1 MKDGGMEIKMKI
13 LCMED
18 QEDKYQHIN
27 SVLRQH
33 GITQIFWEKNC
44 QTGLMRLLK
53 KDIDYLLLDMSM
65 PLSDVDYKK
74 ESFDSFAGLAVLQEI
89 KRKKYTIKVIIVTGF
104 NDFER
109 GKKIITL
116 DELESEIKQKYK
128 DCYVGYIKYD
138 STSIEW
144 QQKLIQILSGG
155 D

>member
-1 MKDGGMEIKMKI
+1 MKI

-18 QEDKYQHIN
+18 QEDKYQHIDA
-27 SVLRQH
+27 VLKQN
-33 GITQIFWEKNC
+33 GITQVFWAKNC
-44 QTGLMRLLK
+44 QNGLMRLLEN
-53 KDIDYLLLDMSM
+53 DFDYLLLDMSM

-74 ESFDSFAGLAVLQEI
+74 ESFDSFAGLSVLQEI
-89 KRKKYTIKVIIVTGF
+89 KRKKYNIKVVIVTGF

-116 DELESEIKQKYK
+116 VELESEIEQKYK
-128 DCYVGYIKYD
+128 DYYVGHIKYD

-144 QQKLIQILSGG
+144 QRNLIQILLGG

>member
-1 MKDGGMEIKMKI
+1 MKI

-18 QEDKYQHIN
+18 QEDKYQHIDA
-27 SVLRQH
+27 VLKQN
-33 GITQIFWEKNC
+33 GITQVFWEKNC
-44 QTGLMRLLK
+44 QNGLMRLLEN
-53 KDIDYLLLDMSM
+53 DFDYLLLDMSM

-74 ESFDSFAGLAVLQEI
+74 ESFDSFAGLSVLQEI
-89 KRKKYTIKVIIVTGF
+89 KRKKYNIKVVIVTGF

-116 DELESEIKQKYK
+116 AELESEIEQKYK
-128 DCYVGYIKYD
+128 DYYVGHIKYD

-144 QQKLIQILSGG
+144 QRNLIQILLGG

>member
-1 MKDGGMEIKMKI
+1 MKI

-18 QEDKYQHIN
+18 QEDKYRHIN
-27 SVLRQH
+27 SVLQKN

-44 QTGLMRLLK
+44 QNGLMRLLNEK
-53 KDIDYLLLDMSM
+53 IDYLLLDMSM
-65 PLSDVDYKK
+65 PLSDIDYKK
-74 ESFDSFAGLAVLQEI
+74 ESFDSFAGLSVLQEI
-89 KRKKYTIKVIIVTGF
+89 KRKKYNIKVIIVTGF

-116 DELESEIKQKYK
+116 DELENEIKEKYR
-128 DCYVGYIKYD
+128 DFYVGYIKYD

-144 QQKLIQILSGG
+144 QEKLMQILLGG

>member
-1 MKDGGMEIKMKI
+1 MKI

-18 QEDKYQHIN
+18 QEDKYQHIY
-27 SVLRQH
+27 SVLMRN

-44 QTGLMRLLK
+44 QNGLMRLLK

-65 PLSDVDYKK
+65 PLSDIDYKK
-74 ESFDSFAGLAVLQEI
+74 ECFDSFAGLSVLQEI
-89 KRKKYTIKVIIVTGF
+89 KRKRYNIKVIIVTGF

-116 DELESEIKQKYK
+116 TELEKEIKEKYK
-128 DCYVGYIKYD
+128 ECYAGYIKYD

-144 QQKLIQILSGG
+144 QGKLMQILSGG
-155 D
+155 N